1 MTIAI
6 FGNTGK
12 RETIEEVNRLLAFM
26 QPHGVRIL
34 LSAEL
39 RNELNVKQTMEGKSI
54 REDYPLYTPD
64 TTEDIDFALSIG
76 GDGTF
81 LTTAMQVVQKDIPIL
96 GINCG
101 HLGFLA
107 DVQTDDADRIM
118 QKLLAHEYTIEE
130 RSILQITALNS
141 PPETGGVAVR
151 PREWIP
157 ASYSPRSLPNPLA
170 LNEIAILK
178 QELASMISVETL
190 LNGEP
195 LHTYHGD
202 GLIISTPT
210 GSTAYNLSAGGP
222 ISVPQADVLL
232 LSPVASHSLSV
243 RPLIIPDDWK
253 LDLRVHSRTGA
264 YLISIDGR
272 SQRLTDEIVLHVEKA
287 ARTVKLVR
295 FPEQSFINTLKSK
308 LNWGI

>member
-12 RETIEEVNRLLAFM
+12 RETLQEVSHLLDFM
-26 QPHGVRIL
+26 QRHEVHVL
-34 LSAEL
+34 LSGEL
-39 RNELNVKQTMEGKSI
+39 RNEMNL
-54 REDYPLYTPD
+54 REEYPLYSPETAGNV
-64 TTEDIDFALSIG
+64 DFALSVG

-81 LTTAMQVVQKDIPIL
+81 LTTAMQVAEQNIPIL

-107 DVQTDDADRIM
+107 DVQTEDADQIM
-118 QKLLAHEYTIEE
+118 QKLLAGDYTIEE
-130 RSILQITALNS
+130 RSMLEVSTSGDAAKRI
-141 PPETGGVAVR
+141 V
-151 PREWIP
+151 
-157 ASYSPRSLPNPLA
+157 NPFA
-170 LNEIAILK
+170 LNEVAILK
-178 QELASMISVETL
+178 QELASMISVETS

-195 LHTYHGD
+195 LHNYYGD

-222 ISVPQADVLL
+222 IAVPQSRVLL
-232 LSPVASHSLSV
+232 LSPVASHSLNV
-243 RPLIIPDDWK
+243 RPLVIPEDWK

-272 SQRLTDEIVLHVEKA
+272 SQRLTEEITLHVEKS
-287 ARTVKLVR
+287 ARTVRLV
-295 FPEQSFINTLKSK
+295 QISGHSFINSLKTK
-308 LNWGI
+308 LSWGI

>member
-6 FGNTGK
+6 FGNSNK
-12 RETIEEVNRLLAFM
+12 RETLQEVSHILDFM
-26 QPHGVRIL
+26 QRHHVRVL
-34 LSAEL
+34 LSNEL
-39 RNELNVKQTMEGKSI
+39 RNEMAL
-54 REDYPLYTPD
+54 REQYPQYLPESD
-64 TTEDIDFALSIG
+64 EQVDFALSVG

-81 LTTAMQVVQKDIPIL
+81 LTTAMQTVEKNIPIL

-107 DVQTDDADRIM
+107 DVKTEDADLIM
-118 QKLLAHEYTIEE
+118 QKLLAKEYTIEE
-130 RSILQITALNS
+130 RSMLEVSISGEAAKRI
-141 PPETGGVAVR
+141 V
-151 PREWIP
+151 
-157 ASYSPRSLPNPLA
+157 NPLA

-195 LHTYHGD
+195 LHSYYGD

-222 ISVPQADVLL
+222 IAVPQSRVLL
-232 LSPVASHSLSV
+232 LSPVASHSLNV
-243 RPLIIPDDWK
+243 RPLVIPETWA

-264 YLISIDGR
+264 FLISVDGR
-272 SQRLTDEIVLHVEKA
+272 SQRLTEDVQLHIEKA
-287 ARTVKLVR
+287 PQTVKLV
-295 FPEQSFINTLKSK
+295 QLSGHSFINALKTK

>member
-12 RETIEEVNRLLAFM
+12 RETLQEVSHLLDFM
-26 QPHGVRIL
+26 QRHEVHVL
-34 LSAEL
+34 LSGEL
-39 RNELNVKQTMEGKSI
+39 RNEMNL
-54 REDYPLYTPD
+54 REEYPLYSPETAGNV
-64 TTEDIDFALSIG
+64 DFALSVG

-81 LTTAMQVVQKDIPIL
+81 LTTAMQVAEQNIPIL

-107 DVQTDDADRIM
+107 DVQTEDADQIM
-118 QKLLAHEYTIEE
+118 QKLLAGDYTIEE
-130 RSILQITALNS
+130 RSMLEVSTSGDAAKRI
-141 PPETGGVAVR
+141 V
-151 PREWIP
+151 
-157 ASYSPRSLPNPLA
+157 NPFA
-170 LNEIAILK
+170 LNEVAILK
-178 QELASMISVETL
+178 QELASMISVETC

-195 LHTYHGD
+195 LHNYYGD

-222 ISVPQADVLL
+222 IAVPQSRVLL
-232 LSPVASHSLSV
+232 LSPVASHSLNV
-243 RPLIIPDDWK
+243 RPLVIPEDWK

-272 SQRLTDEIVLHVEKA
+272 SQRLTEEITLHVEKS
-287 ARTVKLVR
+287 ARTVRLV
-295 FPEQSFINTLKSK
+295 QISGHSFINSLKTKFS
-308 LNWGI
+308 WGI

>member
-12 RETIEEVNRLLAFM
+12 RETLQEVSHLLDFM
-26 QPHGVRIL
+26 QRHEVHVL
-34 LSAEL
+34 LSGEL
-39 RNELNVKQTMEGKSI
+39 RNEMNL
-54 REDYPLYTPD
+54 REEYPLYSPETAGNV
-64 TTEDIDFALSIG
+64 DFALSVG

-81 LTTAMQVVQKDIPIL
+81 LTTAMQVAEQNIPIL

-107 DVQTDDADRIM
+107 DVQTEDADQIM
-118 QKLLAHEYTIEE
+118 QKLLAGDYTIEE
-130 RSILQITALNS
+130 RSMLEVSTSGDAAKRI
-141 PPETGGVAVR
+141 V
-151 PREWIP
+151 
-157 ASYSPRSLPNPLA
+157 NPFA
-170 LNEIAILK
+170 LNEVAILK
-178 QELASMISVETL
+178 QELASMISVETC

-195 LHTYHGD
+195 LHNYYGD

-222 ISVPQADVLL
+222 IAVPQSRVLL
-232 LSPVASHSLSV
+232 LSPVASHSLNV
-243 RPLIIPDDWK
+243 RPLVIPEDWK

-272 SQRLTDEIVLHVEKA
+272 SQRLTEEITLHVEKSA
-287 ARTVKLVR
+287 HTVRLV
-295 FPEQSFINTLKSK
+295 QISGHSFINSLKTK
-308 LNWGI
+308 LSWGI

>member
-6 FGNTGK
+6 FGNSSK
-12 RETIEEVNRLLAFM
+12 RETLQEVSHLLNFM
-26 QPHGVRIL
+26 QLRGVNVQ

-39 RNELNVKQTMEGKSI
+39 RNEMGL
-54 REDYPLYTPD
+54 REEYALFSPETNAKV
-64 TTEDIDFALSIG
+64 DFALSIG

-81 LTTAMQVVQKDIPIL
+81 LTTAMEVAEKNIPIL

-107 DVQTDDADRIM
+107 DVKTDDVDLIM
-118 QKLLAHEYTIEE
+118 QKLLMSDYTIEE
-130 RSILQITALNS
+130 RSMLEVS
-141 PPETGGVAVR
+141 
-151 PREWIP
+151 
-157 ASYSPRSLPNPLA
+157 ASDDAAKRIVNPLA

-195 LHTYHGD
+195 LHNYYGD

-222 ISVPQADVLL
+222 IAVPQSRVML
-232 LSPVASHSLSV
+232 LSPVASHSLNV
-243 RPLIIPDDWK
+243 RPLVIPETWA

-264 YLISIDGR
+264 FLISIDGR
-272 SQRLTDEIVLHVEKA
+272 SQRLTEDVQLHVEKSA
-287 ARTVKLVR
+287 HTIKLVQIG
-295 FPEQSFINTLKSK
+295 EHSFINSLKTK
-308 LNWGI
+308 LSWGI

>member
-6 FGNTGK
+6 FGNSSK
-12 RETIEEVNRLLAFM
+12 RETLQAVSHILELLEHHEV
-26 QPHGVRIL
+26 HVL
-34 LSAEL
+34 LSNEL
-39 RNELNVKQTMEGKSI
+39 RNEMAL
-54 REDYPLYTPD
+54 REQYPQYQPESD
-64 TTEDIDFALSIG
+64 ENIDFALSVG

-81 LTTAMQVVQKDIPIL
+81 LTTAMQVVEKNIPIL

-107 DVQTDDADRIM
+107 DVQTDEVDLIM
-118 QKLLAHEYTIEE
+118 QKLLAKEYTIEE
-130 RSILQITALNS
+130 RSMLEVTAFNS
-141 PPETGGVAVR
+141 PPKVGGVPEGGGSMKNLTLRKIV
-151 PREWIP
+151 
-157 ASYSPRSLPNPLA
+157 NPLA

-178 QELASMISVETL
+178 QELASMISVETF

-195 LHTYHGD
+195 LHNYFSD

-222 ISVPQADVLL
+222 IAVPQSRVIL
-232 LSPVASHSLSV
+232 LSPVASHSLNV
-243 RPLIIPDDWK
+243 RPLVIPETWA

-264 YLISIDGR
+264 FLISIDGR
-272 SQRLTDEIVLHVEKA
+272 SQRLTEDVQLHIEKSS
-287 ARTVKLVR
+287 RTVKLVR
-295 FPEQSFINTLKSK
+295 IGEHSFINALKTK